1 MNRKKCAI
9 NTEECAQICVTWG
22 VRNEISYAFT
32 CLTVRG
38 ARSTGNAR
46 KCGLM
51 LAGDSEWGRT
61 FFPFCRQRL
70 FFMVLNVAPLLSLLV
85 FMNVYI
91 PRFQRVARL

>member
-1 MNRKKCAI
+1 MRKGK
-9 NTEECAQICVTWG
+9 G
-22 VRNEISYAFT
+22 FDFT
-32 CLTVRG
+32 CLTVRS

-51 LAGDSEWGRT
+51 LAGDLELGRT

-85 FMNVYI
+85 FANVYI
-91 PRFQRVARL
+91 PCFQCVARL

>member
-1 MNRKKCAI
+1 M
-9 NTEECAQICVTWG
+9 
-22 VRNEISYAFT
+22 RNGKGCDFT
-32 CLTVRG
+32 CLTVRSEG
-38 ARSTGNAR
+38 STGNAR

-51 LAGDSEWGRT
+51 LAGDLELGHT